1 MVYIGHRG
9 RVLID
14 VWAKKA
20 YGKSIAAQM
29 WRSKGNKIAPQE
41 KDATITDAIVTCF
54 TKAQM
59 SAEEIAVNLQIE
71 PTVVKRVLKKEGL
84 LKKK

>member
-59 SAEEIAVNLQIE
+59 SAEEMVANLKTGA
-71 PTVVKRVLKKEGL
+71 TVLENGF
-84 LKKK
+84 